1 MYLSGR
7 AWLRRGQSSRL
18 ASIKVRPEGCAA
30 AQVAAA
36 TEPLSC
42 QQPALCFLPP
52 QDIRMFFGRSFFL
65 EMGAFV
71 VFLKN
76 QSAQDMHELSLR
88 DGESESS
95 LELKERG
102 VINE

>member
-1 MYLSGR
+1 
-7 AWLRRGQSSRL
+7 
-18 ASIKVRPEGCAA
+18 
-30 AQVAAA
+30 
-36 TEPLSC
+36 
-42 QQPALCFLPP
+42 
-52 QDIRMFFGRSFFL
+52 
-65 EMGAFV
+65 MGAFV
-71 VFLKN
+71 VMHKN